1 MLRLRQIAFVAADL
15 AAAETELAGPF
26 GLQLCFR
33 DPGVGE
39 FGLENGLFTVGD
51 QFLEIVSPTT
61 EGTTAGRLLERRG
74 GDAGYMVLV
83 QVDTLDGVAER
94 LDAAGMRIVYDA
106 RGEGI
111 RGLHVHPRDI
121 GGAIVSIDATD
132 DPAAWGWASTEWPNR
147 DASGE
152 AVDAIT
158 GVTIGVADPAAT
170 AARWAEAFGAPSP
183 AGTDAPTV
191 LALDDAEI
199 RFVDE
204 AAGAG
209 LSGLELRAAD
219 RSRAGERHHILG
231 VDITLV

>member
-15 AAAETELAGPF
+15 AAAEAELADPF

-39 FGLENGLFTVGD
+39 FGLHNGLFPVGD
-51 QFLEIVSPTT
+51 QFLEIVSPTA

-94 LDAAGMRIVYDA
+94 LAAAGMRIVYDA

-132 DPAAWGWASTEWPNR
+132 DPAAWGWASTDWPTR

-158 GVTIGVADPAAT
+158 GVTIGVADPAAV
-170 AARWAEAFGAPSP
+170 AQRWAEAFGAESP
-183 AGTDAPTV
+183 AGTATPTTLV
-191 LALDDAEI
+191 LDDAEI
-199 RFVDE
+199 RFVTEDQ
-204 AAGAG
+204 GPG
-209 LSGLELRAAD
+209 LSGLELRAVD
-219 RSRAGERHHILG
+219 RSRAGERHRVLG
-231 VDITLV
+231 VDISLV